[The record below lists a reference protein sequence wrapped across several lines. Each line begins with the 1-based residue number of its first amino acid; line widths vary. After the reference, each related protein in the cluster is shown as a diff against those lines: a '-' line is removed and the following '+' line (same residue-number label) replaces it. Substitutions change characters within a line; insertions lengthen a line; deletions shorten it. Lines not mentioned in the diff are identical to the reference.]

1 MATVNYLYPVNGA
14 APSQKGSS
22 TVTRVMAQV
31 ITGGGTDSTFTI
43 THNFNAS
50 TLDLANGWPEPRIYY
65 NVAPTSTSGLL
76 GWSVG
81 GATAVATLVGGTGS
95 AFTGIVT
102 IERPH
107 TIVR

>member
-1 MATVNYLYPVNGA
+1 MATINYLYPVSGA
-14 APSQKGSS
+14 VPSQKAVN
-22 TVTRVMAQV
+22 TVTRVMAQL
-31 ITGGGTDSTFTI
+31 IGSTGDSTFTI

-50 TLDLANGWPEPRIYY
+50 TYDLANGWPEVRIQWTTP
-65 NVAPTSTSGLL
+65 PTSTAGLI

-81 GATAVATLVGGTGS
+81 GATVVGTVVGGTGS
-95 AFTGIVT
+95 GYTGIVT